1 MIPGIV
7 DTLFS
12 CETHILNRQIIG
24 NVSRCHYICATN
36 DLILTSFSFSGGGK
50 VIGLEQRQLIGSKLI
65 GQELLSLS
73 LKTKSKEVCI
83 IH

>member
-12 CETHILNRQIIG
+12 CEMHILNKQILG
-24 NVSRCHYICATN
+24 EVSRCQYICATYN
-36 DLILTSFSFSGGGK
+36 LMLTLFSFSGGGK

-73 LKTKSKEVCI
+73 
-83 IH
+83 